1 MGKEKGKVRQNHK
14 GASEK
19 VRWAFF
25 ENMSERAEKL
35 IHEDMHH
42 LGPIRLREVDEAQ
55 AEILEIAKD
64 LASRGEIM
72 IGTSI
77 NDNKTIY

>member
-1 MGKEKGKVRQNHK
+1 M
-14 GASEK
+14 
-19 VRWAFF
+19 
-25 ENMSERAEKL
+25 
-35 IHEDMHH
+35 HEDMHH

-64 LASRGEIM
+64 LATRGEIM

-77 NDNKTIY
+77 NDHKTIY